1 MTLTKIKTVLTF
13 KSMKNMKKDL
23 SRRQFMAAVTGAG
36 AAIFMNPFSAW
47 ASYEIDP
54 KIAAIVANSFSI
66 DTHNHI
72 DFPLKRTELPDTVI
86 DLLGE
91 MKKSGLSAI
100 CMTFA
105 IDRPKLMESGQANER
120 FLNGLDAMDI
130 FLKNNNMTRALNLK
144 DLKKAHKKHK
154 PIVIQSVEGGHF
166 LEGKLERL
174 EVAYKRGLRIL
185 GLLHDAQPSTPIGD
199 IYTDPPQYGGLTEFG
214 VSIIK
219 ECNRLGILIDLTH
232 CSNDAINAA
241 LKASSKPL
249 ILSHTGLDT
258 RLGNDEKFAK
268 MMKPRLISKE
278 QAKIVADAGGVIGV
292 WTHLA
297 ATPSD
302 YAQNIRAMVDVVGVD
317 HVCIGT
323 DTKMAKPYMP
333 KNETADAK
341 KNDRIGE
348 LTNGALQ
355 NQTQGFYYNV
365 VAEMLKTGFT
375 EADITKIGGG
385 NFCSVFDAATIGH

>member
-1 MTLTKIKTVLTF
+1 
-13 KSMKNMKKDL
+13 MKNKEKDW
-23 SRRQFMAAVTGAG
+23 SRRQFMATVTGAS
-36 AAIFMNPFSAW
+36 AAIFMNPFSTW
-47 ASYEIDP
+47 ATDEIDP
-54 KIAAIVANSFSI
+54 RIAQIVAKSFSI

-72 DFPLKRTELPDTVI
+72 DVPSKQTELPDTKI
-86 DLLGE
+86 DVFSE
-91 MKKSGLSAI
+91 MTKSGLSAI

-105 IDRPKLMESGQANER
+105 VDRPKLTETGQAYER
-120 FLNGLDAMDI
+120 FVNGLDAMDV
-130 FLKNNNMTRALNLK
+130 FLKNNNMSRAFNLK

-174 EVAYKRGLRIL
+174 EVAYKRGLRL
-185 GLLHDAQPSTPIGD
+185 LCLLHDAQPSVPIGD

-214 VSIIK
+214 VNIIK
-219 ECNRLGILIDLTH
+219 ECNKLGILIDLTH
-232 CSNDAINAA
+232 CSNEAINGAI
-241 LKASSKPL
+241 KASSKPL
-249 ILSHTGLDT
+249 IISHTGLDT
-258 RLGNDEKFAK
+258 QLGNDEKFAK

-297 ATPSD
+297 ATPLD
-302 YAQNIRAMVDVVGVD
+302 YVQNIRAMVDVIGID

-333 KNETADAK
+333 KNETIEVR

-348 LTNGALQ
+348 RTNVAWQ
-355 NQTQGFYYNV
+355 NQTEGFYYTV
-365 VAEMLKTGFT
+365 VGEMLKTGFN
-375 EADITKIGGG
+375 EGDIAKIGGG
-385 NFCSVFDAATIGH
+385 NFCRVFDAATGGR

>member
-1 MTLTKIKTVLTF
+1 
-13 KSMKNMKKDL
+13 MKKREKDW
-23 SRRQFMAAVTGAG
+23 SRRQFMTTVTGAG
-36 AAIFMNPFSAW
+36 AAVFMNPFSTW
-47 ASYEIDP
+47 ATDGIDP
-54 KIAAIVANSFSI
+54 RIAAIVANSFSI

-72 DFPLKRTELPDTVI
+72 DVPSKQTELPETKI
-86 DLLGE
+86 DLFSD

-105 IDRPKLMESGQANER
+105 VDRPKLTGTGEAYER
-120 FLNGLDAMDI
+120 FVNGLDAMDA

-166 LEGKLERL
+166 LEGQLERL
-174 EVAYKRGLRIL
+174 EVAYKRGLRVL
-185 GLLHDAQPSTPIGD
+185 GLLHDAQPSVPIGD

-219 ECNRLGILIDLTH
+219 ECNKLGILIDLTH
-232 CSNDAINAA
+232 CSNEAINAA
-241 LKASSKPL
+241 LKISTKPL

-258 RLGNDEKFAK
+258 QLGKDEKFAK

-297 ATPSD
+297 ATPLE
-302 YAQNIRAMVDVVGVD
+302 YVQNIRAMVDVVGAD

-333 KNETADAK
+333 ITATNDAK
-341 KNDRIGE
+341 KNERIGE
-348 LTNGALQ
+348 RTNGAWE
-355 NQTQGFYYNV
+355 NQTEGFYYTV
-365 VAEMLKTGFT
+365 VGEMLKADFT
-375 EADITKIGGG
+375 EGEIAKIGGG
-385 NFCSVFDAATIGH
+385 NFCSVFDAATVGH